1 MPKILNNI
9 PLTDFLAIALGTAS
23 YVSIPSSVAEQIAAI
38 DADEQYCH
46 IEWPTEKAERPHLW
60 NIDEWRTSY
69 ARHQRRKGLSE
80 RERKVAVRF
89 SELRSELTRK
99 IMFHT
104 GGTEQQLQTVV
115 DAVIRTRNTTGALAF
130 GVDITEL
137 LQLDDELRAFKE
149 VNKFK

>member
-1 MPKILNNI
+1 
-9 PLTDFLAIALGTAS
+9 
-23 YVSIPSSVAEQIAAI
+23 
-38 DADEQYCH
+38 
-46 IEWPTEKAERPHLW
+46 
-60 NIDEWRTSY
+60 
-69 ARHQRRKGLSE
+69 
-80 RERKVAVRF
+80 
-89 SELRSELTRK
+89 
-99 IMFHT
+99 MFHT